1 MLISNSRPVLSWAVK
16 TKAYSHLSQRLLD
29 FPFTIPMQGS
39 FDSFNVGIAAGIVL
53 FEASKQRM
61 GIIS

>member
-1 MLISNSRPVLSWAVK
+1 MGSEDKGIQPFI
-16 TKAYSHLSQRLLD
+16 TKAAD